1 MLVIKSKRI
10 AEGSERKIYRH
21 PNDPKKIIKI
31 NRDKG
36 NNLQSKREIKFYNK
50 LIKKCSNYQHIPE
63 FYGVVKTSKGTGM
76 VLDYILDFDN
86 SPSKSLAHYIEQN
99 GVAFYVEKLGEL
111 RDYFLNEGIIFNYDI
126 WPSNILVK
134 RTSEEDYHLVLIDAL
149 GDVVLI
155 QWMNNFKY
163 FLDAKILRRWSRFEA
178 RLKRKYSLSEDV
190 FE

>member
-1 MLVIKSKRI
+1 M
-10 AEGSERKIYRH
+10 
-21 PNDPKKIIKI
+21 
-31 NRDKG
+31 
-36 NNLQSKREIKFYNK
+36 
-50 LIKKCSNYQHIPE
+50 
-63 FYGVVKTSKGTGM
+63 
-76 VLDYILDFDN
+76 
-86 SPSKSLAHYIEQN
+86 
-99 GVAFYVEKLGEL
+99 AFYVEKLGEL